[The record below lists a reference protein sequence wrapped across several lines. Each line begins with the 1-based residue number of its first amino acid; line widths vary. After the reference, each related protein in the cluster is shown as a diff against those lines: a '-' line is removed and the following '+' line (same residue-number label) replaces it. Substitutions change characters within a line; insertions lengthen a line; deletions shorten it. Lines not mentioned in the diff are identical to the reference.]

1 MKLAELVS
9 RRGRLVA
16 EARGLLD
23 KASTEKRDLAEN
35 ETARVTAIKAEIETL
50 ETRIATETTVADWER
65 QAAADVVAPGRD
77 TVEAESR
84 NFSLRSVICSQIPDI
99 AHTVDIGREREISA
113 ELAKRAGRP
122 VQGIVV
128 PMAVFHSPVE
138 RRVLTTTT
146 PGGGPGG
153 NLIATDHRGDLFIDI
168 LRARLITQSLGAR
181 VLSGLVGNVDI
192 PRRKASN
199 TASWIAE
206 NAALTPNDPQF
217 DNVQMT
223 PKHIGALTEFSRNM
237 LLQASPDVEQLI
249 RADFAAILAEGIDR
263 AAIKGGGANE
273 PDGILET
280 AGIGSFDVSPL
291 TWDGV
296 LEGLADIET
305 ANADLGAL
313 GWATHP
319 QAVKL
324 MRGTLKVSGDAGAG
338 FIMDAPGQL
347 AGYRLASS
355 TVVPT
360 NGSPAAPSL
369 IYGNWNDLM
378 IGYWSA
384 FEILVNPYE
393 ATAYAKGNVQVRGL
407 LTADVAVRHPLSF
420 TAGQVGAS

>member
-1 MKLAELVS
+1 MKLTELVS

-23 KASTEKRDLAEN
+23 KATTEKRDLADN
-35 ETARVTAIKAEIETL
+35 ESARVDAIKIEIEAL
-50 ETRIATETTVADWER
+50 EKRIATETTVADWER
-65 QAAADVVAPGRD
+65 QATAEVVTPGRD
-77 TVEAESR
+77 TVEAEAR
-84 NFSLRSVICSQIPDI
+84 NFSLRSVIASQIPDI

-113 ELAKRAGRP
+113 ELAKRMGRP

-128 PMAVFHSPVE
+128 PMQVFQVE
-138 RRVLTTTT
+138 QRVLTTAL

-153 NLIATDHRGDLFIDI
+153 NLIGTDHRGDLFIDI
-168 LRARLITQSLGAR
+168 LRARLITQGLGAR
-181 VLSGLVGNVDI
+181 VLSGLTGNVDI

-199 TASWIAE
+199 VASWIAE
-206 NAALTPNDPQF
+206 NAALTANDPQF
-217 DNVQMT
+217 DKVQLT

-237 LLQASPDVEQLI
+237 LLQSSPDVEQLI
-249 RADFAAILAEGIDR
+249 RADFAAVLAEGIDR

-291 TWDGV
+291 SWNGV
-296 LEGLADIET
+296 LDGIADIET
-305 ANADLGAL
+305 ANADTGAL

-319 QAVKL
+319 LAVKL
-324 MRGTLKVSGDAGAG
+324 MRGTLKVNADAGAG

-369 IYGNWNDLM
+369 IFGNWNDLM

-393 ATAYAKGNVQVRGL
+393 STAYAKGNVQVRGL
-407 LTADVAVRHPLSF
+407 LTCDVAVRHPVSF
-420 TAGQVGAS
+420 TAGNVSAS

>member
-35 ETARVTAIKAEIETL
+35 ESARVDAIKTEIETL
-50 ETRIATETTVADWER
+50 EKRIATETTVAEWER
-65 QAAADVVAPGRD
+65 QASADPVSPGRD
-77 TVEAESR
+77 TVEAEAR
-84 NFSLRSVICSQIPDI
+84 NFSLRSVIASQIPDI
-99 AHTVDIGREREISA
+99 AHTVDVGREREISA
-113 ELAKRAGRP
+113 ELAKRMGRP

-128 PMAVFHSPVE
+128 PMQVFQIKQ
-138 RRVLTTTT
+138 RVLTTAA
-146 PGGGPGG
+146 PVGGPGG
-153 NLIATDHRGDLFIDI
+153 NLIGTDHRGDLFIDI
-168 LRARLITQSLGAR
+168 LRARLITQGLGAR
-181 VLSGLVGNVDI
+181 VLSGLTGNVDI

-217 DNVQMT
+217 DKVQLT
-223 PKHIGALTEFSRNM
+223 PKHVGALTEFSRNM
-237 LLQASPDVEQLI
+237 LLQSSPDVEQLI
-249 RADFAAILAEGIDR
+249 RADFAAVLAEGIDR
-263 AAIKGGGANE
+263 AAINGGGANE
-273 PDGILET
+273 PDGILQT
-280 AGIGSFDVSPL
+280 PGIGSFDVSPL
-291 TWDGV
+291 SWSGV
-296 LEGLADIET
+296 LDGIADIET
-305 ANADLGAL
+305 ANADTGAL

-324 MRGTLKVSGDAGAG
+324 MRGTLKVNADAGAG

-360 NGSPAAPSL
+360 NGSPAQPSL
-369 IYGNWNDLM
+369 IFGNWNDLM

-393 ATAYAKGNVQVRGL
+393 STAYAKGNVQVRGL
-407 LTADVAVRHPLSF
+407 LTCDVAVRHPVSF
-420 TAGQVGAS
+420 TAGNVSAS